1 MHGIEKKQ
9 GLNYVNDPSTKREYK
24 TRSGIPLKS
33 FYTPEDIK
41 DLNYERDLGDPGKPP
56 FTRGIGLKA
65 IELGFGEFFN
75 LLAMELYSTNVS
87 VFSY

>member
-1 MHGIEKKQ
+1 
-9 GLNYVNDPSTKREYK
+9 
-24 TRSGIPLKS
+24 
-33 FYTPEDIK
+33 
-41 DLNYERDLGDPGKPP
+41 LNYERDLGDPGKPHLL
-56 FTRGIGLKA
+56 GEIGLKA